1 MSDDLKDKYG
11 VLESALSM
19 VLQIFYLFIYKLI
32 NFFSYHA
39 LSFGFSHFY

>member
-19 VLQIFYLFIYKLI
+19 VLQIF
-32 NFFSYHA
+32 FSYHA